1 MGKSAKKRR
10 AARKKKKKETAAM
23 SGSAQAGLAEGL
35 AEGRGEGRGSEDGG
49 VPGMPGAP
57 SSPSAGSL
65 PVSAAASGLHS
76 VAEVARLKHIMGYH
90 ADMARADAIIHS
102 DEFDGDGAVS
112 DGDEMLAAG
121 EEAPA
126 SWSAEAGGDDRH
138 LKIPGIAKI
147 KTTMAYHAVM
157 ARADAIIHS
166 DADPSEK
173 LRGQDGVTTSSGGG
187 GPSAGAGDSSS
198 GSVANASTADSKSK
212 GSHQQV
218 LTRLDLQQEML
229 AANNGCCGGPRET

>member
-1 MGKSAKKRR
+1 MQEEARGEEEEEEGDGRDVRVRTGGLGEGRRR
-10 AARKKKKKETAAM
+10 AAERAGARKTAA
-23 SGSAQAGLAEGL
+23 SRHAGAL
-35 AEGRGEGRGSEDGG
+35 
-49 VPGMPGAP
+49 

-65 PVSAAASGLHS
+65 PVSAPQSGLHS

-102 DEFDGDGAVS
+102 DEFDGDGAVG

-157 ARADAIIHS
+157 ARADAII
-166 DADPSEK
+166 
-173 LRGQDGVTTSSGGG
+173 T
-187 GPSAGAGDSSS
+187 
-198 GSVANASTADSKSK
+198 
-212 GSHQQV
+212 
-218 LTRLDLQQEML
+218 
-229 AANNGCCGGPRET
+229 